1 MARQF
6 SFNDIY
12 TQAVQDY
19 SVTVAR
25 LVKRKPLRASPNLV
39 AIHKVTLYRSRFS
52 KAQYDNKPH
61 AVPSKRTPL
70 WGAGNPC
77 QRGTSCYKGPLPIAA
92 ICDGPSLGS
101 MVAIPRGT
109 GLWCLTLGVRAIWF
123 ERSSTRA
130 LKRSSA
136 VGSHRKQVLLSADQF
151 GHTQTSIHCT
161 E

>member
-52 KAQYDNKPH
+52 KAQYDNKPQ
-61 AVPSKRTPL
+61 AVPSTSTL
-70 WGAGNPC
+70 HWGLVAA
-77 QRGTSCYKGPLPIAA
+77 YAEAIAFKGPATIAYHW
-92 ICDGPSLGS
+92 DGSSLGS
-101 MVAIPRGT
+101 MVAIPK
-109 GLWCLTLGVRAIWF
+109 W
-123 ERSSTRA
+123 
-130 LKRSSA
+130 
-136 VGSHRKQVLLSADQF
+136 
-151 GHTQTSIHCT
+151 
-161 E
+161 